1 MSNPNPIN
9 ITFFCIPIPSYEN
22 RYGYALFTLDPAAD
36 KKSRYIFAIFSS
48 VDRLD
53 HEFTIT
59 RITFYALNDF
69 TKLDDVKIFLQNFDL
84 DVFLINRNLG
94 NKSKSIQELLLNE
107 YVEKYAKKLVTAT
120 ENSNL
125 FSGVS
130 GDHNKI
136 TIKGEEYSVSFLQ
149 RETNNIIIEL
159 SKQPKQSKGGTT
171 IRYVNTKSS
180 RKKSKTHKK
189 KKKFSRK
196 VSKLNKIS
204 KLNKKVKRY
213 IV

>member
-94 NKSKSIQELLLNE
+94 NKSKSIQ
-107 YVEKYAKKLVTAT
+107 
-120 ENSNL
+120 NSNL